1 MKTKKIMMFSGILC
15 FFLLTGLTRAVAQ
28 DVEVPIYLPYSGN
41 YNDWYITFT
50 KVGTTES
57 YYFHTD
63 DDTFESKV
71 LGTLPAGNYDI
82 EFQSSHFP
90 NGFDFGIWG
99 NETYSFKIRSDG
111 FIWYGVTIDQYT
123 SMAID
128 EGY

>member
-1 MKTKKIMMFSGILC
+1 MKTKKVMMFVGVMC
-15 FFLLTGLTRAVAQ
+15 FFMLTGLQKSVAQ

-41 YNDWYITFT
+41 YNFWDITFT

-63 DDTFESKV
+63 NNTFNTKV
-71 LGTLPAGNYDI
+71 LGTLPVGTYDI

-99 NETYSFKIRSDG
+99 YETYAFKIKSDG
-111 FIWYGVTIDQYT
+111 FTWHGVNIDEYT